1 MTESMDGF
9 RLPAA
14 VARRHAIVCACARAA
29 GEKRAPAQV
38 P

>member
-14 VARRHAIVCACARAA
+14 VARRLAMVCVCARAA
-29 GEKRAPAQV
+29 GETRVPAQV